1 MSQDK
6 FKQSKESHI
15 NIELDKSKKGSVDI
29 LVEPLIKKINSSKD
43 YFTTSSCSGRI
54 MLIIPSEIKK
64 DTQWLFS
71 SHNQVDNSLIKKIH
85 EFSYKNKEQIWF
97 KVEGFILHIACRNI
111 ESAQKLLNLV
121 KSIGLKRS
129 GIVSTATKIMVEIIS
144 SEQLQ
149 TPISNN
155 NELLVEDN
163 YLEFLIDEANRK
175 LKRTHN
181 KIDVLFKE
189 IDELIETNKQ
199 NHDVLHNEE

>member
-6 FKQSKESHI
+6 FEQSKESHLENF
-15 NIELDKSKKGSVDI
+15 NIDKSKKGSIDEI
-29 LVEPLIKKINSSKD
+29 LKPLINKINSSENF
-43 YFTTSSCSGRI
+43 FTTSSCSGRI

-64 DTQWLFS
+64 DTEWLFS
-71 SHNQVDNSLIKKIH
+71 SHNEADNSLIKKIH
-85 EFSYKNKEQIWF
+85 AFAENNKEQIWF
-97 KVEGFILHIACRNI
+97 KLEGFIMHIACRNM

-129 GIVSTATKIMVEIIS
+129 GIVSTTTKIMVEVIS

-149 TPISNN
+149 TPISKDNQ
-155 NELLVEDN
+155 LLVEDN

-181 KIDVLFKE
+181 KIDVLFK
-189 IDELIETNKQ
+189 IVGDLIK
-199 NHDVLHNEE
+199 